1 MLSFAIQVIH
11 MKIYWPL
18 ILESTIHLWELHS
31 FKIPMLLHIVWL
43 HPCDSHLFGEADI
56 PIYQSSILSTK
67 ELHTS
72 CKQFCAHFKLVRVLW
87 VIKRFSTICSNYQ
100 DDHPSIWSKQLI
112 EHSSNTSWAV
122 FFLEIVT
129 RLILKLSSHCW
140 LSNVFTTICSFTHI
154 NHLLTQHANK
164 KEMEVFG
171 RLLKRWHIIWCICE
185 AL

>member
-18 ILESTIHLWELHS
+18 ILESTIHLWEPHS

-43 HPCDSHLFGEADI
+43 HLCDSHLFGEADI

-87 VIKRFSTICSNYQ
+87 VIKCFSTICSNYQ

-112 EHSSNTSWAV
+112 ENSSNTSLAV
-122 FFLEIVT
+122 FFSWNSDTAHSKIVKP
-129 RLILKLSSHCW
+129 LLVIKCLHYYMFIHAYKSS
-140 LSNVFTTICSFTHI
+140 
-154 NHLLTQHANK
+154 ANSARK
-164 KEMEVFG
+164 
-171 RLLKRWHIIWCICE
+171 
-185 AL
+185 